1 MTRIGRSRNGESRKR
16 RGFRARSALLECG
29 GLTPLVVFQSSN
41 VAKVFRD
48 FRALVGE
55 KKRRSSAA
63 LQNIREICLIR
74 GCPETFL
81 QKSIDILL
89 HVQLKGAPSLA
100 LTCSAAG
107 ELTTGKNKKSGKNR
121 KKC

>member
-1 MTRIGRSRNGESRKR
+1 VR
-16 RGFRARSALLECG
+16 
-29 GLTPLVVFQSSN
+29 
-41 VAKVFRD
+41 
-48 FRALVGE
+48 LVGE

-100 LTCSAAG
+100 LARSAAG
-107 ELTTGKNKKSGKNR
+107 ELTTGKNKKSGKTEKSVDVFLAFR
-121 KKC
+121 YKRASQLVRRSLGEGGSKLH

>member
-1 MTRIGRSRNGESRKR
+1 V
-16 RGFRARSALLECG
+16 LWECG
-29 GLTPLVVFQSSN
+29 GPPQDGFAVANLTPLFVFQSSN
-41 VAKVFRD
+41 VAKALRDFLVFRG
-48 FRALVGE
+48 R
-55 KKRRSSAA
+55 KKRSSSAA